1 VQGVGSRI
9 SNQANA
15 YRSQKGKAPTRERDG
30 HHYREWKVAKVT
42 RGALPSP
49 RDGVAAN
56 LREPN
61 AKKVSQSSPRAASLH
76 GACALRPR
84 VTTPVGTLTTEAP
97 IPHKTLGVG
106 EYTSLWTQHRLRRT
120 TELIA
125 GFIGGPRDS
134 RTPRDNGRKLSAC
147 YSSLTETLCCQRGI
161 QCPRRTK
168 RA

>member
-1 VQGVGSRI
+1 MEG
-9 SNQANA
+9 
-15 YRSQKGKAPTRERDG
+15 REGDPWR
-30 HHYREWKVAKVT
+30 
-42 RGALPSP
+42 LPSP

-106 EYTSLWTQHRLRRT
+106 EYTSLWTQHRLRRAI
-120 TELIA
+120 ELIA
-125 GFIGGPRDS
+125 RFIAGPRDS
-134 RTPRDNGRKLSAC
+134 RTPRGNGRKLSAC
-147 YSSLTETLCCQRGI
+147 YSSLL
-161 QCPRRTK
+161 K
-168 RA
+168 RCVAKGGFSVLVAQGGLGPCFTDR